1 MFVVY
6 SPEGQSF
13 IGASQSVPP
22 LKVEPIRR
30 SNAVGEEPKDLF
42 SLDAGA
48 DFQQSQY
55 QANSVALSVYQGKQ
69 KNRTRRVVVKVS
81 EIMST
86 PVKTIFSES
95 TVEEAWKLMQEHKIE
110 HFPVLHLDNLVGICS
125 QRDLLKRVIV
135 GDNGILEGAKRET
148 VADVMRDQVVTTAAD
163 TDIRHVANVLIQY
176 EIGALVVM
184 NVFQQPIGIVTRGDI
199 IKRLG
204 NAPPLEL
211 YV

>member
-30 SNAVGEEPKDLF
+30 SSAAGEEPQDLF

-55 QANSVALSVYQGKQ
+55 QANSVALSAYKGKQ

-95 TVEEAWKLMQEHKIE
+95 TVEEAWRLMQEHKIE

-135 GDNGILEGAKRET
+135 GDSGALEGAKRET
-148 VADVMRDQVVTTAAD
+148 VADVMSAQVVTTVAD
-163 TDIRHVANVLIQY
+163 TDIRQVAKVLTQY

-199 IKRLG
+199 IKRLA